1 MYKTKLKSNLTQYFF
16 IKELKFDKIFK
27 IPLLQTQDIMQVCF
41 ILVIFLFLFYGFL
54 CLLMLKDCA
63 EKQL

>member
-16 IKELKFDKIFK
+16 IKELKYLK

-54 CLLMLKDCA
+54 CLLVLKDCA